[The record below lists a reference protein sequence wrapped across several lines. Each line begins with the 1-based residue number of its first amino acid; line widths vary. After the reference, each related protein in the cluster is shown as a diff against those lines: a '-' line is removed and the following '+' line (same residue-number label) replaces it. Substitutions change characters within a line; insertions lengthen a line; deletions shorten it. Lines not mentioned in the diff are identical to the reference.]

1 MSEKDMERFID
12 GLDLGG
18 NGRSVKDGQN
28 REERELALLWDELGN
43 LGSQPVGDPKLVSR
57 FQDKLEAYTSG
68 LSEGKRARG
77 KEGELGRNESRFVSF
92 FRYCVVAGIAAVL
105 ALTVFIAYQQYDR
118 NGKLEDEL
126 NRSRESLALALLE
139 QGSAAKRLAGLTTAS
154 QVVSPSDRLR
164 DSMVRAFDSDT
175 NLNVRL
181 AAVSALT
188 ALPRETALALLL
200 ERMENESSPLVQYEI
215 LNKVLELVDD
225 GSESRVM
232 TRLSELALEPRVRSA
247 LVKRDEKI

>member
-1 MSEKDMERFID
+1 MSEKDRERFID
-12 GLDLGG
+12 GLDLSG

-28 REERELALLWDELGN
+28 QEERELALLWDELGE
-43 LGSQPVGDPKLVSR
+43 LGTQPVSDTALVSNFR
-57 FQDKLEAYTSG
+57 DKLEAYTRG
-68 LSEGKRARG
+68 LSEGKRVGGNDTAMR
-77 KEGELGRNESRFVSF
+77 KSESQLVSF
-92 FRYCVVAGIAAVL
+92 FRYCAVAGTAAVL
-105 ALTVFIAYQQYDR
+105 ALTSFIAYQQYDR
-118 NGKLEDEL
+118 NERLEGEL

-139 QGSAAKRLAGLTTAS
+139 QGSAAKRLAGLTAAS
-154 QVVSPSDRLR
+154 QVISPSDQLR
-164 DSMVRAFDSDT
+164 DSMVRTFDSDT

-188 ALPRETALALLL
+188 ALPREKALALLL

-232 TRLSELALEPRVRSA
+232 ARLNELSLEPRVRSA